1 MLHSMFS
8 VYGIIAQ
15 RTLDNEHD
23 ITKFIKLDNNFLKIV
38 YQVGINICNYVISDF
53 IHVFINVSRNYS
65 TNIRNNC

>member
-1 MLHSMFS
+1 MFS

-65 TNIRNNC
+65 TNIKNNC